1 MMAETGTLA
10 QAFAD
15 LTSVSAAALLEQ
27 LAAVRGAAA
36 AIGDEFQIPAAG
48 GADGLGDYLQGL
60 RTPLPVAG
68 QAGDNKPQAMPSAG
82 MDGAAGDLSHGPATV
97 ALGAE
102 IAEAV
107 AGALDAWQTSTENP
121 PGNDSLPG
129 STPAVA
135 GAGPTTDAQD
145 SQTELLRDCVE
156 VNRSLLE
163 LAQGT
168 GIKVDMPDPAWGV

>member
-1 MMAETGTLA
+1 MMAETCTLA
-10 QAFAD
+10 RAFAD
-15 LTSVSAAALLEQ
+15 LASVSAAALVEQ
-27 LAAVRGAAA
+27 LATVRSAAA

-48 GADGLGDYLQGL
+48 GGGGLGDYLQGL
-60 RTPLPVAG
+60 RTPPPAAG
-68 QAGDNKPQAMPSAG
+68 QAGENNPQAMPSAG
-82 MDGAAGDLSHGPATV
+82 MDGAAGDLPRGPAT
-97 ALGAE
+97 ATLGAE
-102 IAEAV
+102 LAEAV

-129 STPAVA
+129 LTPAAA
-135 GAGPTTDAQD
+135 GAGPTTDAHD

-156 VNRSLLE
+156 INRSLLE